1 MRRCETSTTLKNLTL
16 KNTLLK
22 QKKCYNKRLTF
33 TILND
38 NNNNNNH
45 LRMKYHSSN
54 SIKTDNSN
62 SCNNNNTNNN
72 NHNHNHNHHKH
83 RVTFLDNLITTTANS
98 SNCNNNNTQP
108 SSPKQLLSQK
118 NLFNKRMCF
127 TRKASLNINNNTTY
141 SKEFKFSL
149 TSQDNITTPRN
160 TSNILPN
167 TPTLQPK
174 SSKRLSTIS
183 KNEINFKERSEIRKV
198 AGTYVSS
205 VSSYGSLFEINPE
218 SLMQSKQHNNTLS
231 PSLPSSQKRN
241 SNSKLN
247 SLMKKTLYDILPS
260 KLKYNYETSSTF
272 RDLLSNTQQALHYQK
287 KDSRRFLK
295 STTILIKKVKKHNKV
310 LQQLL
315 KQRNKDPSSQ
325 NKEMKHFLKLQ
336 SVRWLWQHKNLL
348 IEKLFLYYHN
358 YKWFF
363 DKNEYLDKK
372 KFKEFLLITNIG
384 KDDEFAEHLF
394 TTFEKQNIKAHTEMI
409 YFKECLYSL
418 ILTANYT
425 FERKVQLMLSIIENT
440 SLKKINVQKYMQ
452 LLWMVLTN
460 VKEWNYINMLIKQ
473 NGIDYTHG
481 EVFAEKQVVY
491 KVLSSSNVVK
501 NIFEGYYEKYMQL
514 QEGLS
519 EQLANKFN
527 FTVPNTLNL
536 VYKKNEVRVVN
547 NMEVKRLE
555 RILDVRKRK
564 NESVEQMQKVMMK
577 EIERKENKDESDNE
591 SRNDEGNDK

>member
-33 TILND
+33 TISND
-38 NNNNNNH
+38 NNNNH
-45 LRMKYHSSN
+45 LRMKYLSSN
-54 SIKTDNSN
+54 SIKTDGGGSGSN
-62 SCNNNNTNNN
+62 TNTNTNNTNNHN
-72 NHNHNHNHHKH
+72 NTHNHHKH

-98 SNCNNNNTQP
+98 SNCNNNNNNTQP
-108 SSPKQLLSQK
+108 SSPKQLLSPK
-118 NLFNKRMCF
+118 NLFNKRICF
-127 TRKASLNINNNTTY
+127 TRTASLNINNNNTTY
-141 SKEFKFSL
+141 SL
-149 TSQDNITTPRN
+149 TSHDNITTPRN
-160 TSNILPN
+160 TSSNILPN
-167 TPTLQPK
+167 TPTLHVK

-198 AGTYVSS
+198 AGTYISS

-231 PSLPSSQKRN
+231 SSLPSSQKRN

-336 SVRWLWQHKNLL
+336 SIRWLWQHKKLL

-440 SLKKINVQKYMQ
+440 SLKKINVQKYTQ

-501 NIFEGYYEKYMQL
+501 NIFEGYYQKYMQL

-536 VYKKNEVRVVN
+536 VYKKNEVRVIN

-564 NESVEQMQKVMMK
+564 NESVEQMQKTIMK
-577 EIERKENKDESDNE
+577 EMEGKEDENESDNT
-591 SRNDEGNDK
+591 SMDNEGNDG

>member
-33 TILND
+33 TISND
-38 NNNNNNH
+38 NNKNH
-45 LRMKYHSSN
+45 LRMKYLSSN
-54 SIKTDNSN
+54 SIKTDLGGSGSN
-62 SCNNNNTNNN
+62 TNTNTNNTN
-72 NHNHNHNHHKH
+72 NHHKH

-98 SNCNNNNTQP
+98 SNCNNNNNNNNTQP
-108 SSPKQLLSQK
+108 SSPKQLLSPK
-118 NLFNKRMCF
+118 NLFNKRICF
-127 TRKASLNINNNTTY
+127 TRTASLNINNNNTTY
-141 SKEFKFSL
+141 SL
-149 TSQDNITTPRN
+149 TSHDNITTSRN
-160 TSNILPN
+160 TSSNILPN
-167 TPTLQPK
+167 TPTLHVK

-198 AGTYVSS
+198 AGTYISS

-231 PSLPSSQKRN
+231 SSSQKRN

-336 SVRWLWQHKNLL
+336 SIRWLWQHKKLL

-501 NIFEGYYEKYMQL
+501 NIFEGYYQKYMQL

-536 VYKKNEVRVVN
+536 VYKKNEVRVIN

-564 NESVEQMQKVMMK
+564 NESVEQMQKTIMK
-577 EIERKENKDESDNE
+577 EMEGKEDENESDNE
-591 SRNDEGNDK
+591 SMDNEGNEGNDG

>member
-33 TILND
+33 TISND
-38 NNNNNNH
+38 NNNNH

-54 SIKTDNSN
+54 SIKTDGGGSN
-62 SCNNNNTNNN
+62 TNNTNNH
-72 NHNHNHNHHKH
+72 NHNNTHNHNHHKH

-98 SNCNNNNTQP
+98 SNCNYNTQP
-108 SSPKQLLSQK
+108 SSPKQLLSPK
-118 NLFNKRMCF
+118 NLINKRINF
-127 TRKASLNINNNTTY
+127 TRTASLNINNNNTTY
-141 SKEFKFSL
+141 SL
-149 TSQDNITTPRN
+149 TLQDNITTPRN
-160 TSNILPN
+160 TSTILPN
-167 TPTLQPK
+167 TPTLRHK

-198 AGTYVSS
+198 AGTYISS
-205 VSSYGSLFEINPE
+205 VSSYGSLFEISPE

-231 PSLPSSQKRN
+231 SSLPSSQKRN

-336 SVRWLWQHKNLL
+336 SIRWLWQHKNLL

-409 YFKECLYSL
+409 YFKECLYSF

-473 NGIDYTHG
+473 NGIDYAHG

-536 VYKKNEVRVVN
+536 VYKKNEVRVIN

-564 NESVEQMQKVMMK
+564 NESVEQMQKTIMK
-577 EIERKENKDESDNE
+577 EMEGKEDENESDNE
-591 SRNDEGNDK
+591 SMDNEGNDG